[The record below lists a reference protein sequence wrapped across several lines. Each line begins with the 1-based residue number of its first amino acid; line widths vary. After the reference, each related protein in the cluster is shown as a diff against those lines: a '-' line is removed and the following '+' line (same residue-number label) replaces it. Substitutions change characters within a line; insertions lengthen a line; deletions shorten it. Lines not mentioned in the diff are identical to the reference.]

1 MYKSPCL
8 GMIIIKSFQFP
19 PLLKVRDDLLQL
31 EARPEISFSNESSSH
46 EFDKD
51 VGGQAFCAGSSVHVR
66 ELVQSLRLGRFVHT
80 AINVTSFVS
89 PRKLDVLARSLGSH
103 RH

>member
-1 MYKSPCL
+1 
-8 GMIIIKSFQFP
+8 
-19 PLLKVRDDLLQL
+19 
-31 EARPEISFSNESSSH
+31 
-46 EFDKD
+46 
-51 VGGQAFCAGSSVHVR
+51 
-66 ELVQSLRLGRFVHT
+66 LGRFVHT